1 MKYRN
6 MTPQDGPDVTSR
18 PLLLQLARTT
28 SPCLQTY
35 FPLFTAFIAE
45 LRFTLTGNTR
55 CGQIVR
61 RGGES
66 DHIGRN
72 LLLTPI

>member
-1 MKYRN
+1 
-6 MTPQDGPDVTSR
+6 MTSQDGPDVTSR
-18 PLLLQLARTT
+18 SLLLQPA

-55 CGQIVR
+55 CGQIIR